1 MELSI
6 RKSSVGQDDRTWLG
20 TAHGTQ
26 STTSIT
32 LDLTTFDRA
41 THAPEGWLKSG
52 LPLMILREE
61 NGQDIYGLFVN
72 GAAAPGNTL
81 EGYLFATVE
90 APAGATLLGGALY
103 WHGRVITAKL
113 PVAVDAA
120 GQATLTSIKHA

>member
-32 LDLTTFDRA
+32 LDLTTFDAA
-41 THAPEGWLKSG
+41 THYPEGWLKSG

-61 NGQDIYGLFVN
+61 NGQDIYGLYVN
-72 GAAAPGNTL
+72 GATPTNEL
-81 EGYLFATVE
+81 EGHLFATVE

-120 GQATLTSIKHA
+120 GQATLTSIKYA